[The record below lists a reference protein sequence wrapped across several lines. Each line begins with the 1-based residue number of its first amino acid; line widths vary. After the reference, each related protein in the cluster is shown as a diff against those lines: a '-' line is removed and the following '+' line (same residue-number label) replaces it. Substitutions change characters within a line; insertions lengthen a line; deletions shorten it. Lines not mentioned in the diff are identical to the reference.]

1 MAHSQPRLAD
11 EVTVATRT
19 NANAS
24 GAPSVAASGD
34 RDPRELLLAAPMST
48 HQILA
53 VAITVALCALDGFDI
68 LAITFAAPGIVA
80 AWGIDR
86 TQLGIVFAVGL
97 VGIAAGSLLV
107 APLADLIGR
116 RAMILGC
123 LAVMSVGTLLCAF
136 STSVGSLGAY
146 RLLTG
151 LGIGAMIATIN
162 PLAAEYANARR
173 RDLSVGLMA
182 VGFPL
187 GGVLGGSIVAWLLR
201 HYDWRSIFIFATVLS
216 LLMVPLVLRW
226 LPEPIGFL
234 IEQRSPRA
242 LERVNAFLVRCGHAP
257 VAQLPPPRSAA
268 TGGARLTDIFG
279 GEMIGATLLITAIYF
294 LYVMTVYFFLSWIPT
309 LVADLGFSAAVAAS
323 VSAIANLSGVAGGA
337 LLGWMAHRFGLKLLS
352 IVALLGM
359 GVCTAAFGLIPADP
373 LLLKLAAGAA
383 GFFLFAGMI
392 GLYAVIARTFPTHVR
407 ATGTGFVIG
416 IGRGGSALAPLLA
429 GVLFAAGLERA
440 VVCAVMAIAAVAAAV
455 LLMTFKVRAPSG

>member
-1 MAHSQPRLAD
+1 
-11 EVTVATRT
+11 
-19 NANAS
+19 
-24 GAPSVAASGD
+24 
-34 RDPRELLLAAPMST
+34 MSA

-86 TQLGIVFAVGL
+86 TQLGIVFSVGL

-107 APLADLIGR
+107 APLADVIGR
-116 RAMILGC
+116 RAMILWC
-123 LAVMSVGTLLCAF
+123 LLLMSVGTLLSGF
-136 STSVGSLGAY
+136 STSVASLGAY

-173 RDLSVGLMA
+173 RDLCVGLMA

-187 GGVLGGSIVAWLLR
+187 GGVVGGYIVAWLLR
-201 HYDWRSIFIFATVLS
+201 HYDWRSIFFLASALSVLI
-216 LLMVPLVLRW
+216 VPLVLRW
-226 LPEPIGFL
+226 MPEPIGIL

-242 LERVNAFLVRCGHAP
+242 LERVNAFLERCGHAP
-257 VAQLPPPRSAA
+257 VGHLPPPRSTA
-268 TGGARLTDIFG
+268 TGGARLASIFSAG
-279 GEMIGATLLITAIYF
+279 MIGPTLLITAIYF

-309 LVADLGFSAAVAAS
+309 LVADLGFSASVAAG

-337 LLGWMAHRFGLKLLS
+337 LLGWMAHRLGLKVLS

-359 GVCTAAFGLIPADP
+359 GACTAGFGLMPANL
-373 LLLKLAAGAA
+373 LLLKVAAGGA

-392 GLYAVIARTFPTHVR
+392 GLYAIIARTFPTHVR

-416 IGRGGSALAPLLA
+416 IGRAGSALAPLLA
-429 GVLFAAGLERA
+429 GLLFAAGLGRDA
-440 VVCAVMAIAAVAAAV
+440 VCALMAIAAVAAAL
-455 LLMTFKVRAPSG
+455 LLMTFKVRAPQG